1 MHVHRYT
8 TSVSNYK
15 RCHELHLFAAT
26 LSHGM
31 MVAVQLTD
39 VSHMSDRCL
48 TDQRM
53 TCTVTPSAWTDIRV
67 LALPVLDMHKQDPC
81 A

>member
-1 MHVHRYT
+1 MCTGTLPAVQIT
-8 TSVSNYK
+8 KGAMN
-15 RCHELHLFAAT
+15 LHLFAAT

-53 TCTVTPSAWTDIRV
+53 TCTITPSAWTDIRV
-67 LALPVLDMHKQDPC
+67 LALLVLDMHKQHSS